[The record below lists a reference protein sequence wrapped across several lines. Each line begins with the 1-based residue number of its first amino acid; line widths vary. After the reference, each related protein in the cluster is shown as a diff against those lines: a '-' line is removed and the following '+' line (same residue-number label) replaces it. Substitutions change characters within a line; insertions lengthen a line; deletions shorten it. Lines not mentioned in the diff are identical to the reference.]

1 MTTLSIEDGSRLLQA
16 EMSAPLPWV
25 RRQERTTPK
34 PTGEQLRDRWRTLL
48 RERGVTK

>member
-1 MTTLSIEDGSRLLQA
+1 MTTLIIDDGSPALRA
-16 EMSAPLPWV
+16 EMARPVPWV

-48 RERGVTK
+48 RERGVAR